1 MPRESHG
8 PRNLAGYS
16 PKGYKES
23 DTTKHTH
30 THTHT
35 HLALKIKNLYTLWEF
50 PGGPVVR
57 TLLSLLRV
65 WVPPLVRELRSHKSH
80 DKEK

>member
-1 MPRESHG
+1 MPGESHG

-23 DTTKHTH
+23 DTTK
-30 THTHT
+30 HTHT

-80 DKEK
+80 GKEK